1 MQLSGSFCIIERKK
15 PQPTDTFLQNSSTP
29 SVKQPRMFKNY
40 LLVTIRNLFKNG
52 FYSFINI
59 AGLAIGITCSILIL
73 LWVAD
78 ETSYDKFIPK
88 ADRLYQ
94 VWIRAHFDGK
104 ISSWTSVPLP
114 TYEAFK
120 TANSNI
126 QRMCVTDW
134 GGDHL
139 ITVGENRL
147 IKKGYYASEEFLE
160 MFEFELLAGQAEQ
173 VMDDPRSIVITE
185 ATAKALFGKA
195 DPINQVIRVDNEND
209 LKVTGILKNI
219 PNHST
224 FQFDFLMTWKFRE
237 QISDWVRRNTTNW
250 RNYSFQVFAE
260 LNDPTNQATVEN
272 SVRMMLQEH
281 GETETKPE
289 FFLYPMLRWRLFSN
303 FENGVE
309 TGGMNDYVQ
318 MFTIIAIFII
328 VIACINFM
336 NLATARSERRAREVG
351 IRKSVGSRKYELIL
365 QFMGESTF
373 ISLLAFAIAILT
385 AQLLLPY
392 YNNLVEKKLVIDY
405 ASGQFW
411 IFSIGMVLITGIVSG
426 SYPAF
431 YLSSFQPVKVLKG
444 KPTIGKGASIPRKV
458 LVTLQFGFSILLIIG
473 TIVIYQQIQLVKG
486 RELGY
491 DQENLMAINYTNEV
505 AKNYRPIK
513 QELLNTGV
521 VESVTKSNSQITDIN
536 SNNFL
541 GWPGKPEELRVIFT
555 TIATEYDYTK
565 TMGIKILEGRDF
577 SEDYKSDTAAIL
589 INKAALQLMGL
600 KDPIGTELDLWG
612 GKRKLIGVVDD
623 VLMGSPYQPVKPM
636 FAILEPEWI
645 DAVTVRLKKTNDLP
659 ASIDQVKKVFEKYA
673 PAYPFEYR
681 FADAEFQKKFTTIN
695 LTSKLA
701 SLFASLTIIITG
713 LGLFGLASF
722 TAEQRT
728 KEIGIRKVLGAS
740 VPGLMGLIS
749 KDFSRLVIIS
759 FLLSAPLAW
768 WLLNKYL
775 ERYPIRT
782 EIAWWV
788 FPVTGLVALVFA
800 LAIVSTQAWKAAHT
814 NPATSL
820 RTE

>member
-1 MQLSGSFCIIERKK
+1 
-15 PQPTDTFLQNSSTP
+15 
-29 SVKQPRMFKNY
+29 MFKNY
-40 LLVTIRNLFKNG
+40 FLVTIRNLFRNG

-59 AGLAIGITCSILIL
+59 AGLSIGITCSILIL

-78 ETSYDKFIPK
+78 ETSYDKFHPK

-94 VWIRAHFDGK
+94 VWVKAYFDGK

-120 TANSNI
+120 TADSNI
-126 QRMCVTDW
+126 ERMLVTDW
-134 GGDHL
+134 GGQHL
-139 ITVGENRL
+139 LTVGENRL
-147 IKKGYYASEEFLE
+147 LKDGYWASEEFLE
-160 MFEFELLAGQAEQ
+160 MFEFPLLSGQASQ
-173 VMDDPRSIVITE
+173 VMNDPRSIVITQS
-185 ATAKALFGKA
+185 TAKALFGDE
-195 DPINQVIRVDNEND
+195 DPINQVIKVDNEHE
-209 LKVTGILKNI
+209 LKVTGVLKDI
-219 PNHST
+219 PTNSS
-224 FQFDFLMTWKFRE
+224 FQFDFLMPWKFRE
-237 QISDWVRRNTTNW
+237 QTNKWVRDNTTNW
-250 RNYSFQVFAE
+250 GNYSFQVFVE
-260 LNDPTNQATVEN
+260 LNDPTNQAAVEN
-272 SVRMMLQEH
+272 TVRLMLQEH

-289 FFLYPMLRWRLFSN
+289 YFLYPLQRWRLHSN
-303 FENGVE
+303 FENGIE

-351 IRKSVGSRKYELIL
+351 IRKSVGSRKHELIM
-365 QFMGESTF
+365 QFIGESTF
-373 ISLLAFAIAILT
+373 ISFIAFALAVLM
-385 AQLLLPY
+385 AQLLMPF
-392 YNNLVEKKLVIDY
+392 YNDLVQKKLFIDY
-405 ASGQFW
+405 TSADFW
-411 IFSIGMVLITGIVSG
+411 IFSVSMILLTGIISG

-444 KPTIGKGASIPRKV
+444 KPTIGKGASAPRKV

-486 RELGY
+486 RQLGY

-505 AKNYRPIK
+505 SKNYRPIK
-513 QELLNTGV
+513 LELLESGV
-521 VESVTKSNSQITDIN
+521 VEAVTKSNSSITDIN

-541 GWPGKPEELRVIFT
+541 GWPGKPEDLRVIFT

-577 SEDYKSDTAAIL
+577 SEDFKTDTASIL
-589 INKAALQLMGL
+589 INKAALQLMNL

-636 FAILEPEWI
+636 FVILDPEWI
-645 DAVTVRLKKTNDLP
+645 DAVTVRLKKTNDLQG
-659 ASIDQVKKVFEKYA
+659 SINKVKTIFEKYA
-673 PAYPFEYR
+673 PAYPFEYK
-681 FADAEFQKKFTTIN
+681 FADQEFQKKFTTIN
-695 LTSKLA
+695 LTSQLA
-701 SLFASLTIIITG
+701 SLFATLTIIITG

-740 VPGLMGLIS
+740 VPSLVQLMS

-759 FLLSAPLAW
+759 FVISAPLAW
-768 WLLNKYL
+768 WMLTKYL
-775 ERYPIRT
+775 ERYPVRT
-782 EIAWWV
+782 TIEWWV
-788 FPVTGLVALVFA
+788 FPLTGLIALVFA
-800 LAIVSTQAWKAAHT
+800 LAIVSTLAWRAAHA
-814 NPATSL
+814 NPVNSL
-820 RTE
+820 RNE